1 MQITKGLIIADPWI
15 GYILDGSKTWEM
27 RSSSTSFRGWFGL
40 IRKGTGCVYGVAR
53 LVDVGSP
60 LDPGEMLRTLEK
72 HRIPADLIASGE
84 VAKWNTPWAIADV
97 RRLPKPVPYV
107 HRSGAVTWVAL
118 DADVTRAVAAQAGDR
133 TELEASTGVPC
144 AGRTFEASPA
154 ETRGEKAPRG
164 RRPSP
169 TNSGIRIEI
178 GEANLRNNHFYL
190 RDHVHK
196 FPDDVIGGS
205 NKAKAA
211 PREVVLDWGG
221 PEPARTDID
230 GEDKK
235 FFRARGWV
243 GAFYKLHDAQAGD
256 FVVIEPL
263 DPYLYRV
270 RLEKAA

>member
-27 RSSSTSFRGWFGL
+27 RSSSTSHRGWFGL
-40 IRKGTGCVYGVAR
+40 IRKGTGCVHGVAR
-53 LVDVGSP
+53 LLDVGSP
-60 LDPGEMLRTLEK
+60 LDPKEMLGTVEK

-84 VAKWNTPWAIADV
+84 VAKWNTPWVIADV
-97 RRLPKPVPYV
+97 RRLPRPVPYV
-107 HRSGAVTWVAL
+107 HRSGAVTWVTL
-118 DADVTRAVAAQAGDR
+118 DAEVARVIAAQVGDWK
-133 TELEASTGVPC
+133 ELRRPRPRLLPG
-144 AGRTFEASPA
+144 GRSKHHQSLGHEM
-154 ETRGEKAPRG
+154 
-164 RRPSP
+164 RRRPDHPSP

-211 PREVVLDWGG
+211 PREVVLDYGG

>member
-1 MQITKGLIIADPWI
+1 MQISKGLILADPWI
-15 GYILDGSKTWEM
+15 GHILDGSKTWEM
-27 RSSSTSFRGWFGL
+27 RSSSTSHRGWFAL
-40 IRKGTGCVYGVAR
+40 IRKGSGCIHGVAR

-60 LDPGEMLRTLEK
+60 LSPAEMLRTFEK
-72 HRIPADLIASGE
+72 HRIPADLIASGA
-84 VAKWNTPWAIADV
+84 VAKWNTPWIIADV
-97 RRLPKPVPYV
+97 RRLPKPVPYT

-118 DADVTRAVAAQAGDR
+118 DAEVGQAIAAQLGDLGAEEAVVRFVPPVTSRGATPPPTTTRAAPS
-133 TELEASTGVPC
+133 AS
-144 AGRTFEASPA
+144 A
-154 ETRGEKAPRG
+154 
-164 RRPSP
+164 
-169 TNSGIRIEI
+169 IRIEI
-178 GEANLRNNHFYL
+178 REANLRHKHFYL

-205 NKAKAA
+205 NRAKAA
-211 PREVVLDWGG
+211 PREVILDWGG

-256 FVVIEPL
+256 FVLIEPI
-263 DPYLYRV
+263 DPYRYRV